1 MAHGRGD
8 PPAVQAVGQALR
20 RWLAF
25 FEAPLVA
32 LFLPTVLRWAVDRL
46 AFADLVEDFL
56 AFFLTVFLDVALAF
70 AALALVALALVA
82 LALVALALVGLALVA
97 LDFLTPPF
105 AALAVVVAAFL
116 TDPGSRLATA
126 FLAFFAPALTA
137 VSARVPAA

>member
-20 RWLAF
+20 RRLAF

-46 AFADLVEDFL
+46 VFADLVEDFL

-70 AALALVALALVA
+70 AALALVA

>member
-1 MAHGRGD
+1 VAHGRGD

-20 RWLAF
+20 RRLAF

-46 AFADLVEDFL
+46 VFADLVEDFL

-70 AALALVALALVA
+70 AA
-82 LALVALALVGLALVA
+82 LALVA

>member
-46 AFADLVEDFL
+46 VFADLVEDFL

-70 AALALVALALVA
+70 AA
-82 LALVALALVGLALVA
+82 LALVA

>member
-46 AFADLVEDFL
+46 VFADLVEDFL

-70 AALALVALALVA
+70 AA
-82 LALVALALVGLALVA
+82 LALVA

-137 VSARVPAA
+137 VSARFPAA

>member
-20 RWLAF
+20 RRLAF

-46 AFADLVEDFL
+46 VFADLVEDFL

-82 LALVALALVGLALVA
+82 LALVA

-137 VSARVPAA
+137 VSARFPAA

>member
-20 RWLAF
+20 RRLAF

-46 AFADLVEDFL
+46 VFADLVEDFL

-70 AALALVALALVA
+70 AALALVALALV
-82 LALVALALVGLALVA
+82 GLALVA

-105 AALAVVVAAFL
+105 AALAIVVAAFL

>member
-1 MAHGRGD
+1 VAHGRGD

-70 AALALVALALVA
+70 AALALVAL
-82 LALVALALVGLALVA
+82 
-97 LDFLTPPF
+97 DFLTPPF

>member
-20 RWLAF
+20 RRLAF

-32 LFLPTVLRWAVDRL
+32 LFFPTVLRWAVDRL
-46 AFADLVEDFL
+46 VFADLVEDFL

-70 AALALVALALVA
+70 AA
-82 LALVALALVGLALVA
+82 LALVA

-137 VSARVPAA
+137 VSARFPAA

>member
-20 RWLAF
+20 RRLAF

-46 AFADLVEDFL
+46 VFADLVEDFL

-70 AALALVALALVA
+70 AA
-82 LALVALALVGLALVA
+82 LALVA

-137 VSARVPAA
+137 VSARFPAA

>member
-32 LFLPTVLRWAVDRL
+32 LFLPTVLRWALDRL
-46 AFADLVEDFL
+46 VFADLVEDFL

-70 AALALVALALVA
+70 AA
-82 LALVALALVGLALVA
+82 LALVA

>member
-46 AFADLVEDFL
+46 VFADLVEDFL

-70 AALALVALALVA
+70 AALALVA
-82 LALVALALVGLALVA
+82 LALVA

-137 VSARVPAA
+137 VSARFPAA

>member
-20 RWLAF
+20 RRLAF

-32 LFLPTVLRWAVDRL
+32 LFFPTVLRWAVDRL
-46 AFADLVEDFL
+46 VFADLVEDFL

-70 AALALVALALVA
+70 AALALVAL
-82 LALVALALVGLALVA
+82 
-97 LDFLTPPF
+97 DFLTPPF
-105 AALAVVVAAFL
+105 AALAIVVAAFL

>member
-1 MAHGRGD
+1 VAHGRGD

-46 AFADLVEDFL
+46 VFADLVEDFL

-70 AALALVALALVA
+70 AA
-82 LALVALALVGLALVA
+82 LALVA